1 MDELYENLLEAIS
14 ALVESNGPWAD
25 KQSGLMEY
33 ATANGY
39 QGDIEE
45 FLGWWDVDLGEG
57 SSEPSPKA

>member
-25 KQSGLMEY
+25 KQSGLMKY
-33 ATANGY
+33 AASNGY

-45 FLGWWDVDLGEG
+45 FLGWWDVDLGAG
-57 SSEPSPKA
+57 SSEPAPK